1 MKKLN
6 IGIIDLIHRGPTNA
20 LYFRLMNANLASIMP
35 TVVATWCEDAGHDIH
50 FISYTGFEKI
60 EKELPGKVDLLFISA
75 FTQAAP
81 LAYSISA
88 LFRSKGTVTVLGG
101 PHARCYPDDAINY
114 FDYVL
119 GFTSK
124 ELIMEIL
131 QNFKSNQEL
140 GEHLSATGQPT
151 SLPSV
156 VERWKF
162 IEPTLKKAPLMKI
175 VPMLGSVGCPYS
187 CSFCIDST
195 VTYQML
201 DLETLKDDI
210 RFLRTKFKKP
220 MIGWHDPNFGFRFN
234 EYMDAIETAAPH
246 GSIQFIAESSLAILT
261 ENNLK
266 RLKENGCVGMLPGI
280 ESWYELGNKSRASK
294 KIGEERVRHVADH
307 VKLVMNYIPYIQTN
321 FVLGLDSDEGSE
333 PFDLTKKFVDM
344 VPATL
349 PGYTLLTAFGEAAPI
364 NLEYMKEN
372 RVRPFPFHFLN
383 NHMAMN
389 VKPKNYEWIEFYD
402 HVIDLTSYSFSWNAI
417 LKRLSHG
424 KHVTDRWMNLVRAI
438 SSEGFGRI
446 RYFKQIRKNLEVN
459 RQFRDFFEGETDEV
473 PEFYKNIVKK
483 DLGDLYAW
491 FPERSWSYNHKA
503 YLKKSLLSKEQ
514 VPLL

>member
-20 LYFRLMNANLASIMP
+20 LYYRLMNANLASIMP
-35 TVVATWCEDAGHDIH
+35 TVVATWCEETGHEVH
-50 FISYTGFEKI
+50 FISYTGFEKL
-60 EKELPGKVDLLFISA
+60 EKEFPNKLDLLFVSA

-81 LAYSISA
+81 LGYSISA
-88 LFRSKGTVTVLGG
+88 LFQSKGTVTILGG
-101 PHARCYPDDAINY
+101 PHARCFPDDAINY

-124 ELIMEIL
+124 ELILEIL
-131 QNFKSNQEL
+131 QNFKSNPEL
-140 GEHLSATGQPT
+140 GEQLSAAGQPT

-156 VERWKF
+156 IERWKF

-220 MIGWHDPNFGFRFN
+220 MIGWHDPNFGIRFN

-246 GSIQFIAESSLAILT
+246 GSIQFIAESSLSILT

-266 RLKENGCVGMLPGI
+266 RLKENGCVAMLPGI
-280 ESWYELGNKSRASK
+280 ESWYELGNKSKASRK
-294 KIGEERVRHVADH
+294 MGEERVRQVADH
-307 VKLVMNYIPYIQTN
+307 VKLVMDYIPYMQTN
-321 FVLGLDSDEGSE
+321 FVMGLDSDEGSE
-333 PFDLTKKFVDM
+333 PFDLTKKFIDQ
-344 VPATL
+344 VPAAL
-349 PGYTLLTAFGEAAPI
+349 PGYSLLTAFGDAAPI

-402 HVIDLTSYSFSWNAI
+402 HVIDLTSYTFSWNAI
-417 LKRLSHG
+417 LKRLRTGTHF
-424 KHVTDRWMNLVRAI
+424 TARWMNLVRAI

-446 RYFKQIRKNLEVN
+446 RYFKQIRKHLEED
-459 RQFRDFFEGETDEV
+459 RQFRDFFEGESNEV
-473 PEFYKNIVKK
+473 PLFYKNIVRK

-491 FPERSWSYNHKA
+491 YPERAWSYDHEA
-503 YLKKSLLSKEQ
+503 YLKKSLLTQEQ